1 MTFKKCRHIYTQIDN
16 YGSLERRQEKVAGPS
31 TEFGTRGEVSR
42 AAKDMQMRDY
52 DWFENPKVEVTS
64 TIKVSMEEGWVVTT
78 YAVPTLHG
86 IQVFCT

>member
-1 MTFKKCRHIYTQIDN
+1 MTLKQSKHIYTQVDN
-16 YGSLERRQEKVAGPS
+16 YGSLQRRQEKVPGPL

-42 AAKDMQMRDY
+42 AGKDMQMRDY
-52 DWFENPKVEVTS
+52 DWFENPKCEATS

-86 IQVFCT
+86 IQVFWP

>member
-1 MTFKKCRHIYTQIDN
+1 MTFKKSKHVYTQIDN
-16 YGSLERRQEKVAGPS
+16 YGSLQRRQERVAGPS

-42 AAKDMQMRDY
+42 ALKDLQIREY
-52 DWFENPKVEVTS
+52 DWFENPKIEVTS

-86 IQVFCT
+86 IHVFCP